1 MSDPAAPARYAEAT
15 EADIRLEL
23 VSSSAWRVCDR
34 RFSQNDVR
42 GILGVIART
51 DEGYEALTLDDP
63 TTSRMH
69 TSLASA
75 TASFWHPQF
84 SGAGSVA

>member
-1 MSDPAAPARYAEAT
+1 MPDPAAPARYDEAT
-15 EADIRLEL
+15 ERDIRLEL

-34 RFSQNDVR
+34 RFSENDAR
-42 GILGVIART
+42 GILGVIVRT
-51 DEGYEALTLDDP
+51 EEGYEAVTLEDP
-63 TTSRMH
+63 TNSRTH